1 MARKSAGG
9 RGDAGSGVPG
19 WVEPML
25 AKPDGGRLREGAEWA
40 YEYKLDGYRACMRIA
55 TDGTTVLTSRNGID
69 FTGEFPDLLGV
80 LTEALNGRSAV
91 LDGEIVVYNEAGQID
106 FGLLQERRGR
116 YRTYRSSV
124 RRNEPSE
131 DVPVRFL
138 AFDLLQLGGT
148 SLLAEPYD
156 ERRWQLTQ
164 LPMPDPYRVEVV
176 RGFTFI
182 ELAADRRSPGQLLEH
197 VKASGHEG
205 LVAKLRTAAYAPGRR
220 SDAWLKHPLIQT
232 AEVIICGY
240 RPGQGRIAGR
250 MGGLLLGAHDSDTG
264 DLVYIGDV
272 GTGFTEAERGR
283 LQARLEVLERKRHP
297 FAVTPPRAD
306 VARAHWVRPEMVGEV
321 VFRQFTRGGGRLRHT
336 AWRGLRDDKKPAG
349 VLLPHRSHPRAAETA
364 PSVSSRGPT
373 VGRAKG
379 AAPVDKPPAAAAPP
393 AGPRI
398 TVQAGDRKLTLSNL
412 DKPLY
417 PDGFTKGEVI
427 NYYSRIAPV
436 LLPHLAGRP
445 VTFIRFPDGV
455 GGDQFFEKNVPHG
468 APDWLPTVRIARSGT
483 RGSGESITYALLDE
497 LAAVVWA
504 ANMAALELHVPQ
516 WTVSDRGVRRVT
528 DRLVFDLDPGPGTS
542 IVHCCRVAER
552 LHDALTEDG
561 LTPLAK
567 TSGSKGM
574 QLYCAITTD
583 DAAAPSAYAKKLAQR
598 LARETPDRV
607 TAVMA
612 KAQRTGRV
620 FIDWSQNNPAK
631 TTVAPYSL
639 RGRDHPTV
647 STPITWDEVR
657 ACRRP
662 AQLVFTADDVLDRV
676 NEHGD
681 LLADLGTTRAAL
693 P

>member
-1 MARKSAGG
+1 MARKAVPGQ
-9 RGDAGSGVPG
+9 AESGVPG
-19 WVEPML
+19 WVSPML
-25 AKPDGGRLREGAEWA
+25 ASPDGGRLREGPEWA
-40 YEYKLDGYRACMRIA
+40 YEYKLDGFRACMRVA
-55 TDGTTVLTSRNGID
+55 ADGSTVLTSRNDVD
-69 FTGEFPDLLGV
+69 FTDEFADLTGV
-80 LTEALNGRSAV
+80 LTEALDGRSAV
-91 LDGEIVVYNEAGQID
+91 LDGEIVVYNDAGQID

-116 YRTYRSSV
+116 YQTHRSSA
-124 RRNEPSE
+124 RRGEPFD

-148 SLLAEPYD
+148 SLLREPYD
-156 ERRWQLTQ
+156 ERRRQLTA

-176 RGFTFI
+176 RGFTFTD
-182 ELAADRRSPGQLLEH
+182 LAADRRTPRHLLDH

-205 LVAKLRTAAYAPGRR
+205 LVAKLRTAAYTPGRR
-220 SDAWLKHPLIQT
+220 SNAWLKHPLTQT
-232 AEVIICGY
+232 TEVIVCGY
-240 RPGQGRIAGR
+240 RPGQGRLDGL
-250 MGGLLLGAHDSDTG
+250 MGGLLLGAHDPDSG
-264 DLVYIGDV
+264 DLLYIGDV
-272 GTGFTEAERGR
+272 GTGFTEAERAR
-283 LQARLEVLERKRHP
+283 LQARLDVLERKRHP
-297 FAVTPPRAD
+297 FAETPPRAD
-306 VARAHWVRPEMVGEV
+306 TARAQWVEPELVGEV
-321 VFRQFTRGGGRLRHT
+321 VFRQFTRGAGRLRHT
-336 AWRGLRDDKKPAG
+336 AWRGLRDDKKPAD
-349 VLLPHRSHPRAAETA
+349 VLA
-364 PSVSSRGPT
+364 PQRREPASTGA
-373 VGRAKG
+373 RAKTPARKTTREQTQGEPVAEDQPTASPG
-379 AAPVDKPPAAAAPP
+379 AK
-393 AGPRI
+393 I
-398 TVQAGDRKLTLSNL
+398 TVQAGDRRLVLSNL

-455 GGDQFFEKNVPHG
+455 GGEQFFEKNVPHG
-468 APDWLPTVRIARSGT
+468 APAWLPTVRIARSGS
-483 RGSGESITYALLDE
+483 RGSTEPVTYALLDE

-516 WTVSDRGVRRVT
+516 WTVDGDGTRRPP

-552 LHDALTEDG
+552 LHEALTEDG
-561 LTPLAK
+561 LTAWAK

-583 DAAAPSAYAKKLAQR
+583 DPAAPSAYAKKLAQR

-647 STPITWDEVR
+647 STPIAWDEVR
-657 ACRRP
+657 GCRRP

-676 NEHGD
+676 SEHGD
-681 LLADLGTTRAAL
+681 LLAGLDATRAAL